1 MKISAL
7 AVAVKGSGLALLV
20 LLVLTH
26 GMISAQTTH
35 AVYQTGN
42 EASIPQSGQMATTT
56 EEAAFFPETP
66 QMAHSSGIDGALPQA
81 IFQHTHLIGQIPA
94 KEADSPQAT
103 RNDHFP
109 GKDTVSP
116 QATRIVPLP
125 APAAVSPQATR
136 IVYLSGRDAAMPVEW
151 EFFCTDGRNSGRW
164 TTIPVPSNWELQG
177 FGTYNYGHDWRDKNL
192 KLGQEEGLYRYRFDV
207 PATWKGKTVKIV
219 FDGSMTDTEVKI
231 NGRVAGPIHQGAF
244 YRFRYDITPLL
255 KFNRSNLLEVR
266 VAKHSANESV
276 NRAERQAD
284 FWIFGGIFRPVFLEI
299 LPGIHMSRT
308 AIDARADGTF
318 RTLIEHTPTPSD
330 ARVTVELF
338 DLQGNSIGEPVRE
351 QLPEGAVSSVIS
363 GKFEHIKPW
372 NPEWPTLYT
381 MKITLLKGDE
391 VLHEVKE
398 RIGFRTVEL
407 RKHDGFYVN
416 GRKVVFKGVNR
427 HSFWPET
434 GRALSEEHLLT
445 DIRLIKEMNMNA
457 VRCSHYVPDRRF
469 LELCDSLGLF
479 VLDEVTG
486 WQDAYDTLVGPKL
499 VRETILKDENHPSVV
514 IWNHGNEGGW
524 DFANEKGFHEYDIQ
538 KRPVLYPWLLRNGA
552 DTHHYPAFD
561 YAIGRYGN
569 GNDPFMATELLHGLY
584 DGGHGAGLEAYWRN
598 YETSPLHA
606 GGFLWALADEAILR
620 TDMDSLVYDAV
631 NNQAPDGI
639 LGPHR
644 EKEGSFYTIREI
656 WSPVQVKPVTITRRW
671 DGRLFLENKYIYTNL
686 NACTFTWKA
695 VKTGFNTPEETI
707 TGSGMIPGP
716 DTGPGETSVVQ
727 IDAGEGSGG
736 RIKLDEALA
745 GADVFYLT
753 ATGPHGNELFTWSW
767 PVVQPWEKA
776 QEVLKSPGGE
786 VTEVGQAGHSGGG
799 EERSTRQES
808 GIPSR
813 NPENIRR
820 RATNLI
826 SLETGEII
834 SRETG
839 DITSQQERDRA
850 TRDAG
855 GITNGDAGDISVR
868 EEQDF
873 IFRQKGDID
882 FRESAEAVTAAVAG
896 LEITFAKTDGTLL
909 AVKNKEGKV
918 SLTGGPKPV
927 GVPSKITGTKW
938 GKDGEGNFTF
948 EITTDHYPARMTW
961 TLFRSGVL
969 KLEASPLQR
978 WASQIDYLGISFN
991 YPEEKCT
998 GVRWMGSG
1006 PYRVWKNRLKG
1017 STFGVW
1023 EKAYNNTVT
1032 GESFNNLV
1040 YPEFKGY
1047 HGHLYWATL
1056 KNTESDFTVISGTPN
1071 LYFRLFTPAKPKHV
1085 SGGTHPPFPEGDLS
1099 FLVEIPA
1106 IGTKFKQPEA
1116 LGPGSGK
1123 GHYTG
1128 HTGDQGYP
1136 MILWFLF

>member
-7 AVAVKGSGLALLV
+7 AALMI
-20 LLVLTH
+20 LLLTPEWV
-26 GMISAQTTH
+26 SAQTTH
-35 AVYQTGN
+35 TAYHPGKDAAPPSTVRVAPSPIRDAATPKVSQINYL
-42 EASIPQSGQMATTT
+42 SGKVTN
-56 EEAAFFPETP
+56 
-66 QMAHSSGIDGALPQA
+66 I
-81 IFQHTHLIGQIPA
+81 
-94 KEADSPQAT
+94 PQAT
-103 RNDHFP
+103 
-109 GKDTVSP
+109 
-116 QATRIVPLP
+116 Q
-125 APAAVSPQATR
+125 
-136 IVYLSGRDAAMPVEW
+136 IVYLTGRDAATPVEW

-177 FGTYNYGHDWRDKNL
+177 FGTYNYGHDWRDKNK
-192 KLGQEEGLYRYRFDV
+192 KLGQEEGLYRHRFDV
-207 PATWKGKTVKIV
+207 SAAWKGKTVQIV

-231 NGRVAGPIHQGAF
+231 NGRVAGPIHQGGF
-244 YRFRYDITPLL
+244 YRFRYDITSLL
-255 KFNRSNLLEVR
+255 RYNRSNLLEVR

-284 FWIFGGIFRPVFLEI
+284 FWIFGGIFRPVYLEI

-308 AIDARADGTF
+308 AIDARADGSF
-318 RTLIEHTPTPSD
+318 RTLVEHTPTPSGSTI
-330 ARVTVELF
+330 TVELS
-338 DLQGNSIGEPVRE
+338 DLQGNPAGKPVVQE
-351 QLPEGAVSSVIS
+351 IPEEAASTVIS
-363 GKFEHIKPW
+363 GKFDHIKPW
-372 NPEWPTLYT
+372 NPEWPSLY
-381 MKITLLKGDE
+381 MMNITLRKGGE
-391 VLHEVKE
+391 VLHEVTE

-434 GRALSEEHLLT
+434 GRALSEEHLRT

-486 WQDAYDTLVGPKL
+486 WQDGYDTLVGPEL
-499 VRETILKDENHPSVV
+499 VRETILKDENHASVV

-606 GGFLWALADEAILR
+606 GGFLWSLADEAILR
-620 TDMDSLVYDAV
+620 TDMDSIVYDAV
-631 NNQAPDGI
+631 NNQGPDGI

-644 EKEGSFYTIREI
+644 EKEGSFYTVKEI

-671 DGRLFLENKYIYTNL
+671 DGRLFLENKYLYTNL

-695 VKTGFNTPEETI
+695 VKTGFNITEEII
-707 TGSGMIPGP
+707 TGSGSFRGP
-716 DTGPGETSVVQ
+716 DAEPGETPVVRIDVGENSAGRIDVGESSGMQIDAGNTSGVQTGAGETPGEQIDAKEISGEQ
-727 IDAGEGSGG
+727 IDAGESAGG
-736 RIKLDEALA
+736 RIKLGAALA
-745 GADVFYLT
+745 GADIFRFT
-753 ATGPHGNELFTWSW
+753 ATGPHGNELFTWNW

-776 QEVLKSPGGE
+776 EEILKSLGGE
-786 VTEVGQAGHSGGG
+786 VGEVGPAGH
-799 EERSTRQES
+799 
-808 GIPSR
+808 
-813 NPENIRR
+813 
-820 RATNLI
+820 L
-826 SLETGEII
+826 
-834 SRETG
+834 
-839 DITSQQERDRA
+839 
-850 TRDAG
+850 
-855 GITNGDAGDISVR
+855 GDISVR
-868 EEQDF
+868 ET
-873 IFRQKGDID
+873 GD
-882 FRESAEAVTAAVAG
+882 AVTAAANGV
-896 LEITFAKTDGTLL
+896 EITFAKAAGTLL
-909 AVKNKEGKV
+909 SVKNQKGEV

-927 GVPSKITGTKW
+927 GVSSKITGTRW
-938 GKDGEGNFTF
+938 GKDGKGNFTF

-961 TLFRSGVL
+961 TLSRSGLL
-969 KLEASPLQR
+969 KFEASPLQN
-978 WASQIDYLGISFN
+978 WVSNIDYLGLTFN

-1032 GESFNNLV
+1032 GESFNHLV

-1047 HGHLYWATL
+1047 HGDLYWATL
-1056 KNTESDFTVISGTPN
+1056 ETTESDFTVVSETPD
-1071 LYFRLFTPAKPKHV
+1071 LYFRLFTPAKPKYV
-1085 SGGTHPPFPEGDLS
+1085 AGGTYPPFPEGDLS
-1099 FLVEIPA
+1099 FLIEIPA

-1116 LGPGSGK
+1116 LGPQSGK
-1123 GHYTG
+1123 GHYAG

-1136 MILWFLF
+1136 MILWFVF